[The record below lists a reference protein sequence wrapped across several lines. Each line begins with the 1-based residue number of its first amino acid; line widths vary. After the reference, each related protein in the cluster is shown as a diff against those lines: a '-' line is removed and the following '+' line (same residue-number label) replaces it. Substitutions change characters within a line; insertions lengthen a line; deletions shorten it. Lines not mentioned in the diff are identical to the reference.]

1 MFRYLF
7 AGLLV
12 VAIVLGAYVGCGP
25 RAQVAGDKIL
35 KKIDSI
41 LGELDIQLKKV
52 EIKRNDLTD
61 QTEGIKQK
69 LYVTESRLEHMQ
81 NAQNERKAYAASLTS
96 DLQQLKG
103 YLGQAKEQAKDTA
116 SGEVEVEIKGQLVSK
131 ERLIGWA
138 TDKAKAL
145 KRIQGIVESKGKLIS
160 VYEKNLA
167 LYKSQVSVSK
177 DSLQKLNDQIDEIK
191 VKKEAL
197 DDTRRARLLDGKTV
211 SINDEFKN
219 LTKEVD
225 DLLVNV
231 DANLKME
238 TDKLEERISEAESAA
253 GSATLDELLDDK
265 SDVDKAMSEIDALLG
280 DN

>member
-1 MFRYLF
+1 MLRFLF
-7 AGLLV
+7 AGLLI
-12 VAIVLGAYVGCGP
+12 VAIAVGAYVGCGP
-25 RAQVAGDKIL
+25 RAQVAGQKIL

-41 LGELDIQLKKV
+41 LGELDVQLKKV
-52 EIKRNDLTD
+52 ENKKNQLTE
-61 QTEGIKQK
+61 QTEGIKRK
-69 LYVTESRLEHMQ
+69 LYVTEARLEQMQ
-81 NAQNERKAYAASLTS
+81 GAQNTRQADAASLTS
-96 DLQQLKG
+96 DLQQLKD
-103 YLGQAKEQAKDTA
+103 YLGQAKDSA
-116 SGEVEVEIKGQLVSK
+116 SGEVEIKGQKVSK

-145 KRIQGIVESKGKLIS
+145 KRIKSSVASKGKLIS

-167 LYKSQVSVSK
+167 LYKSQVSVSQ
-177 DSLQKLNDQIDEIK
+177 DSLKKLNDQIDEIK

-197 DDTRRARLLDGKTV
+197 DDTRRATLLDGKTV
-211 SINDEFKN
+211 SINDEFKD

-231 DANLKME
+231 DASLKME
-238 TDKLEERISEAESAA
+238 NDKLEERISEAEAAA

-280 DN
+280 GN